1 MEQFTVRKENPL
13 EYKPIGLL
21 LVEFAVPATIA
32 VLVNAVYNIVD
43 QIFIGQGVGLP
54 GKCGY
59 HRILP
64 CHDNRYGLCHLNRV
78 GRKRLCGN

>member
-1 MEQFTVRKENPL
+1 MEQFAVRKENPL

-43 QIFIGQGVGLP
+43 QIFIGQESVIWEMRLP
-54 GKCGY
+54 PY
-59 HRILP
+59 PSRS
-64 CHDNRYGLCHLNRV
+64 
-78 GRKRLCGN
+78 

>member
-43 QIFIGQGVGLP
+43 QIFIGQGVG
-54 GKCGY
+54 
-59 HRILP
+59 
-64 CHDNRYGLCHLNRV
+64 
-78 GRKRLCGN
+78 

>member
-1 MEQFTVRKENPL
+1 MEQFAVRKENPL

-43 QIFIGQGVGLP
+43 QIFIGQGVGFL
-54 GKCGY
+54 
-59 HRILP
+59 
-64 CHDNRYGLCHLNRV
+64 
-78 GRKRLCGN
+78 GNGATNIIAPITMIAIAIGSLFGTR